1 MSNPHIDVPHTDTE
15 TAIDVITLSH
25 ANAMGAT
32 LDCKAPLTVGNA
44 LPYLWHW
51 LYFRPCVRQ
60 SSIGNDGHPEKG
72 GFLPDLGLPRRMWAG
87 GRLRFVAPL
96 EIGATATRMSQVV
109 GIQDKSG
116 RSGRLAFVTVKHSIT
131 SGGTTAI
138 HEEQDIV
145 YRAAAAP
152 GAASAMAVRADNH
165 SLCARNS
172 RWVVDNVRVSTSARS
187 TKRARLPRSLRR
199 CADQGRLAGRAD
211 PAGIRRLG
219 PGADRGLGDHGRDQ
233 PLRRQLRRLPR
244 PDVQHGHAAAPRLGR
259 AEAVLP
265 AQDRQR
271 RTAAAVDGGDRAD
284 HRHRHHQAQDHRREE
299 GRQSTWSTARRSGS
313 RASSIPT

>member
-1 MSNPHIDVPHTDTE
+1 VWLQEEIIMSNPHIDVPHTDTE

-152 GAASAMAVRADNH
+152 GAASPAPQPAPSAAQWEQEINPTAALLFRYSA
-165 SLCARNS
+165 LTFNS
-172 RWVVDNVRVSTSARS
+172 HRIHYDAPYATQVEGYPDLVVHGPLIATLLMELACTSMPGVAILEYTFKAIRPTFLGQSFTVCGQPTPDGKAIDLWAKDHDGWLIMSAR
-187 TKRARLPRSLRR
+187 AI
-199 CADQGRLAGRAD
+199 LA
-211 PAGIRRLG
+211 
-219 PGADRGLGDHGRDQ
+219 
-233 PLRRQLRRLPR
+233 
-244 PDVQHGHAAAPRLGR
+244 
-259 AEAVLP
+259 
-265 AQDRQR
+265 
-271 RTAAAVDGGDRAD
+271 
-284 HRHRHHQAQDHRREE
+284 
-299 GRQSTWSTARRSGS
+299 
-313 RASSIPT
+313 